1 MTFNKPEDE
10 QDPKANEV
18 MKKLRQ
24 SYKKFTDGVMEFPK
38 RKDFKGDAIIS
49 AYGEF
54 LLVTSYVELEKQE
67 DRLLKE
73 IQSELEE
80 IKIYRLFLKDV
91 KGIGPILGGVIVAE
105 IDIHRA
111 KHPSS
116 LWKFAG
122 LDVAEDGRGRGKYKD
137 HCVTV
142 DGSLKRTYNG
152 FLKTKLIGVLAPSF
166 LRSKSPYSEIYYDY
180 KNRLENHAVYKD
192 ESKGKRDGMAKR
204 YMVKMFLIDLY
215 TKWRKL
221 EKLPV
226 SKPYSEAKLGYKHKK
241 SDKAVSTKKPKRA
254 KRAA

>member
-1 MTFNKPEDE
+1 MNTLRPIVRAFYDIQKLRIMVGLRLCANFKSKLGMTFNTPEDE

-38 RKDFKGDAIIS
+38 RKGFKGDAIIS

-73 IQSELEE
+73 IQAELEE

-91 KGIGPILGGVIVAE
+91 RGIGPILGGVIVAE

-142 DGSLKRTYNG
+142 SHINWLAQSTWVSWLDWLAQCQWFALSGRLIPSRLNE
-152 FLKTKLIGVLAPSF
+152 KTPQLFDLIG
-166 LRSKSPYSEIYYDY
+166 RYG
-180 KNRLENHAVYKD
+180 R
-192 ESKGKRDGMAKR
+192 RDRKAFPAGFPAI
-204 YMVKMFLIDLY
+204 KMCF
-215 TKWRKL
+215 
-221 EKLPV
+221 
-226 SKPYSEAKLGYKHKK
+226 
-241 SDKAVSTKKPKRA
+241 
-254 KRAA
+254 